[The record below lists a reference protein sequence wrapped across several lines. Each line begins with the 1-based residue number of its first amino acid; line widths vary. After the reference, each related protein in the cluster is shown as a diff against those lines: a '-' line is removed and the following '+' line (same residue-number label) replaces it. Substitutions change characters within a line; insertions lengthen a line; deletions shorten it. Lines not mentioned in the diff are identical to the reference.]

1 MPPPTNPK
9 PGDKTVLRPRQ
20 TEMAPVNLRIETRS
34 VSVRGPTSPMMLV
47 YSFLSIILIGTILL
61 VLPFSSSSGNFT
73 PILDGLFT
81 ATSAVAVTGLVVV
94 DTEYA
99 WSLTGQ
105 IIIMCLFFIG
115 GLGFMT
121 AAAFLL
127 IIVGQQIGL
136 QGKLILSASLGDQT
150 GGDGVVQIGSIT
162 SLVKK
167 IALFSI
173 ATQLIGVI
181 FLFMRWFVLGSI
193 YEGISWQTALWYSL
207 FHSVSAFNNAGF
219 DIIPDRIVGGAS
231 LTAFSGDFQTLM
243 IFSFLSIL
251 GGLSYVVI
259 SDIAS
264 KRKFNRLRL
273 DTKLILIGSLVLI
286 MIGTSV
292 FLASEWSNPK
302 TLGERPSSE
311 KIINSVFHASAAR
324 TSGFSVID
332 YGQATTGNTT
342 VSEFIMF
349 IGGASASTAGGI
361 KIGTFM
367 VIALAGIQT
376 LRGRTKVNAFGRTI
390 PPIIIQRAFALGTMA
405 LLMIVVLFV
414 ALSIVQPSLSA
425 KDAFFEIISAFG
437 TVGLSTGITSEL
449 NSSARV
455 LISVTMF
462 LGRFGPLTLALLM
475 IGKKAEDSYQLTQ
488 ERVRIG

>member
-1 MPPPTNPK
+1 MAPPTNPK
-9 PGDKTVLRPRQ
+9 LGDKTVLRPRQ
-20 TEMAPVNLRIETRS
+20 AEMAPVNLKIETRS
-34 VSVRGPTSPMMLV
+34 VSVHGPTSPMILV
-47 YSFLSIILIGTILL
+47 YSFLSIILVGTILL
-61 VLPFSSSSGNFT
+61 VLPFSSSTGNFT
-73 PILDGLFT
+73 PVIDGFFT

-94 DTEYA
+94 DTESA
-99 WSLTGQ
+99 WSLSGQ

-136 QGKLILSASLGDQT
+136 QGKLILRAGLGDQT
-150 GGDGVVQIGSIT
+150 WEDGGVQIGSIT
-162 SLVKK
+162 NLVKK

-173 ATQLIGVI
+173 TTQILGVI
-181 FLFMRWFVLGSI
+181 FLFLRWFVFGSM
-193 YEGISWQTALWYSL
+193 YEGINWKDALWYSL

-219 DIIPDRIVGGAS
+219 DIIPDKLVGGPS
-231 LTAFSGDFQTLM
+231 LTAFSGDFQSLI
-243 IFSFLSIL
+243 IFSLLSIL
-251 GGLSYVVI
+251 GGLSYVVL

-273 DTKLILIGSLVLI
+273 DTKLILVGSVVVI
-286 MIGTSV
+286 MIGTLA
-292 FLASEWSNPK
+292 FLATEWSNPK
-302 TLGERPSSE
+302 TLGKSASTE
-311 KIINSVFHASAAR
+311 KIVSSIFHASSAR
-324 TSGFSVID
+324 TSGFSIID
-332 YGQATTGNTT
+332 YGHATTGNTV
-342 VSEFIMF
+342 VSESIMF

-376 LRGRTKVNAFGRTI
+376 LRGRTRINAFGRTI
-390 PPIIIQRAFALGTMA
+390 PQIIIQRAFALGAMA
-405 LLMIVVLFV
+405 FLMIIALFV

-455 LISVTMF
+455 LISVAMF